1 MKDATKHQ
9 ITYTDIAPA
18 IISSSDFVAQQAA
31 HVAVTTNWSRG
42 KREYFSSVWKNSKVK
57 C

>member
-1 MKDATKHQ
+1 MKGATKHQ

-31 HVAVTTNWSRG
+31 HVAITTN
-42 KREYFSSVWKNSKVK
+42 
-57 C
+57 